1 MAEEVHKN
9 LFVGNLQDC
18 QSASNFAIVH
28 ACKDPCHKIG
38 VKYQGNLSP
47 SHPNYLIKE
56 TSDHLYL
63 NLVDMNKISP
73 KYTDGPIKK
82 SISFI
87 QNKLKEEKKVLIH
100 CNVGQSRSCSIA
112 MVYLARNNIISK
124 ESFDL
129 ALSDFSKLYSN
140 INLGIGFRNYLS
152 QNWDDLMRFKDE
164 A

>member
-9 LFVGNLQDC
+9 LFVGDLQDC
-18 QSASNFAIVH
+18 QSASDFSIVH

-38 VKYQGNLSP
+38 VGYQGNLSP
-47 SHPNYLIKE
+47 NHPNYLIKE
-56 TSDHLYL
+56 SSENLYL

-73 KYTDGPIKK
+73 KYTNEPINK
-82 SISFI
+82 SILFI
-87 QNKLKEEKKVLIH
+87 QRKLKEGKKVLIH
-100 CNVGQSRSCSIA
+100 CNIGQSRSCSIA
-112 MVYLARNNIISK
+112 MVYLARNDIISK

-129 ALSDFSKLYSN
+129 ALTDFIKLYSN
-140 INLGIGFRNYLS
+140 TNLGIGFRNYLS